1 MHRELNI
8 RRPVKHGARE
18 YPRTET
24 HRNGQV
30 GDRRWVTA
38 VRKDVALWSTS
49 NVQQTRRD
57 VSEKGGKWGTTGKC
71 GRIAGKKL
79 SSKT

>member
-1 MHRELNI
+1 MVREI
-8 RRPVKHGARE
+8 IQ
-18 YPRTET
+18 
-24 HRNGQV
+24 GQRHIAM
-30 GDRRWVTA
+30 GRWFTA

-71 GRIAGKKL
+71 VSIAGKML
-79 SSKT
+79 SSSRRARVH